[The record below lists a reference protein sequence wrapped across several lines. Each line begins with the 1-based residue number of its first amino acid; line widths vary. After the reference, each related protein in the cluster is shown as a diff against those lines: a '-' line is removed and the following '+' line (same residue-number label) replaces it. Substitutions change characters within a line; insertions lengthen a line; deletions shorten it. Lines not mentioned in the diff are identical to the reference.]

1 MPSLRTSD
9 ELLRRVAGP
18 FVTGLVF
25 LAPVLLT
32 VVLLQWLAGYV
43 IAAMGPGTLVGGLLA
58 GGGMFVTA
66 DPALAFLIGLGV
78 AALLV
83 WGLGLV
89 VQTRARTSLEAGL
102 DRLLGG
108 LPVIGGFYRSLAQIV
123 RLFGSKS
130 DNDMARMA
138 VVSVR
143 FGSGIE
149 VLGLL
154 ASPDAFDT
162 GAGPRLL
169 VLLPTAPVPV
179 GGGLVFVDPAQVQR
193 VPALG
198 VEDLAKF
205 YVSMG
210 TVAPAGLRAGPGA
223 DGPGNISGPA

>member
-1 MPSLRTSD
+1 LPGSESL
-9 ELLRRVAGP
+9 LQRVAGP

-32 VVLLQWLAGYV
+32 VVLLQFLAGYV
-43 IAAMGPGTLVGGLLA
+43 LAALGPATFIGRTLA
-58 GGGMFVTA
+58 GGGMFITA
-66 DPALAFLIGLGV
+66 DPGLAFLIGLGI

-89 VQTRARTSLEAGL
+89 VQTRARASLEAGL
-102 DRLLGG
+102 DRLLGRV
-108 LPVIGGFYRSLAQIV
+108 PVIGGFYRSLAQVV
-123 RLFGSKS
+123 RLVGNKS

-143 FGSGIE
+143 FGADIE
-149 VLGLL
+149 ILGLL
-154 ASPDAFDT
+154 ASPETFDT

-179 GGGLVFVDPAQVQR
+179 GGGLVFVDPARVQR

-210 TVAPAGLRAGPGA
+210 TVAPDGLKAVVL
-223 DGPGNISGPA
+223 

>member
-1 MPSLRTSD
+1 MPSLPGSD
-9 ELLRRVAGP
+9 SLLARVAGP

-32 VVLLQWLAGYV
+32 VVLLQFLAGYV
-43 IAAMGPGTLVGGLLA
+43 LAALGPSTFIGRALA
-58 GGGMFVTA
+58 SGGMFVTA
-66 DPALAFLIGLGV
+66 DPGLAFLIGLGV

-83 WGLGLV
+83 WGLGLI
-89 VQTRARTSLEAGL
+89 VQTRARAGLEAGL
-102 DRLLGG
+102 DRLLGRI
-108 LPVIGGFYRSLAQIV
+108 PVIGGFYRSLAQVV
-123 RLFGSKS
+123 RLVGNKS
-130 DNDMARMA
+130 DNEMARMA

-143 FGSGIE
+143 FGADIE

-154 ASPDAFDT
+154 ASPEAFDT

-179 GGGLVFVDPAQVQR
+179 GGGLLFVDPARVQR

-210 TVAPAGLRAGPGA
+210 TVAPAGLKAA
-223 DGPGNISGPA
+223 VL